1 MTANLPEKQPTAA
14 GARHA
19 IVGVVF
25 GAALMCAFVFHL
37 GQPGLWFFGDRLFQL
52 AGAVAPTAMLLLGCA
67 FVGLLFL
74 PRAALCHLDA
84 VEVGLFVCL
93 AGVPMVSAACLI
105 LGAMGWMSPAVAWA
119 GLVILAAVGGVRW
132 WKARKWLA
140 QATLLDVEANVS
152 TEHVTRA
159 TRLGHRAVTALCVW
173 AGLVILVSALAPPL
187 VYDVTEY
194 HLGAFRDYSVEGR
207 WQLRPVPH
215 NMYARFP
222 FPVEAIYYFGI
233 FLESE
238 TDFSPKLLNAA
249 AVFGL
254 VMLASRMLARW
265 HVPLRWRRLACLA
278 ILAHPVLL
286 EVSLDAYIDAP
297 TALFVLA
304 SLYVLERAF
313 GGFGPPVPRQ
323 VALRLLPLFGWLG
336 GNALVTKYTVAQLYA
351 LAALVWGILVMVQ
364 GHRNGANLQKT
375 ESHAVAREGFWET
388 SVRRWLVVSAGAF
401 SLPLLLWLGKNAVF
415 YGNPLEPFFV
425 WLFHPTDTQAV
436 LRERFYIES
445 HYPQPLWS
453 ASYWR
458 TLPTRLEAFQWFLLA
473 PLVTLPWIRPR
484 PAGARLLMVVA
495 LSYLAW
501 NLIRYSQDRFLLAS
515 FVLVS
520 VIVVDV
526 MSRIPI
532 RWLRWVGAL
541 GIAATSAANLL
552 LHTVR
557 VANGGEFAYLAHL
570 SASPSAQ
577 AWEARGE
584 FYRRN
589 LGALGEIVARQAPP
603 PFVATGVNSAGTHL
617 LRPTDRVF
625 LVYEARPYLFV
636 CRTTYNTVFDDS
648 VLLSFAR
655 GAKAPSEIDARLRS
669 AGLTHVLV
677 NREELRRFIHQ
688 YARPEQLEA
697 LGVTDVMGEFPKI
710 HTPEDLYPPFYLAP
724 NWKADRSVVLAWLA
738 ELRKRAVWVG
748 GSPPIEIYL
757 ATIP

>member
-1 MTANLPEKQPTAA
+1 
-14 GARHA
+14 
-19 IVGVVF
+19 
-25 GAALMCAFVFHL
+25 
-37 GQPGLWFFGDRLFQL
+37 
-52 AGAVAPTAMLLLGCA
+52 
-67 FVGLLFL
+67 
-74 PRAALCHLDA
+74 
-84 VEVGLFVCL
+84 
-93 AGVPMVSAACLI
+93 MVSAACLI
-105 LGAMGWMSPAVAWA
+105 LGAMGWMSPPVAWMA
-119 GLVILAAVGGVRW
+119 LVILAAVGGVRW
-132 WKARKWLA
+132 WKVRTCLA
-140 QATLLDVEANVS
+140 QASLLDVDADVQR
-152 TEHVTRA
+152 EHVSRA
-159 TRLGHRAVTALCVW
+159 TRWGHRAVTAVCVW
-173 AGLVILVSALAPPL
+173 AGLVILVSAFAPPL

-194 HLGAFRDYSVEGR
+194 HLGAFRDYGLEDR

-222 FPVEAIYYFGI
+222 FPVEAIYFFGI
-233 FLESE
+233 FLDSGA
-238 TDFSPKLLNAA
+238 DFSPKLVNAA
-249 AVFGL
+249 AVLGL

-265 HVPLRWRRLACLA
+265 HVPLQWRRLACLA

-304 SLYVLERAF
+304 SFYVLERAF

-323 VALRLLPLFGWLG
+323 VALCLLPLFGWFA

-351 LAALVWGILVMVQ
+351 VAGLIWGILVMIQ
-364 GHRNGANLQKT
+364 ARRARANRQ
-375 ESHAVAREGFWET
+375 EPGSHAEAADPCSEA
-388 SVRRWLVVSAGAF
+388 SVRRWLFLSAGCF
-401 SLPLLLWLGKNAVF
+401 CLPILLWLGKNVVY

-425 WLFHPTDTQAV
+425 WLFRPTDSQAV

-453 ASYWR
+453 AAYWR
-458 TLPTRLEAFQWFLLA
+458 TLSTRLEAFQWFLLA

-484 PAGARLLMVVA
+484 PAGARMLTVVL

-520 VIVVDV
+520 VIAVDV
-526 MSRIPI
+526 LSRIPI

-584 FYRRN
+584 FYKRN

-603 PFVATGVNSAGTHL
+603 PSVATGVNSAGSHL
-617 LRPTDRVF
+617 LRPTDCVF

-636 CRTTYNTVFDDS
+636 CRTAYNTVFDDS

-669 AGLTHVLV
+669 AGFTHVLV

-697 LGVTDVMGEFPKI
+697 LGVTDVMREFPKI
-710 HTPEDLYPPFYLAP
+710 PTPEDLYPPFYLAP
-724 NWKADRSVVLAWLA
+724 TWKADRSIVLAWLA

-748 GSPPIEIYL
+748 GSPPIDIYL
-757 ATIP
+757 APIP